1 MLNLPKKTKQK
12 QKKREEITRDSIEEK
27 KERGMKSNGR
37 KREAREDTISE
48 VGRQTTVPD
57 HSPAGKSEIATR
69 DEGWL
74 RDAGRSVNGWG
85 EGHG

>member
-1 MLNLPKKTKQK
+1 M
-12 QKKREEITRDSIEEK
+12 KR
-27 KERGMKSNGR
+27 NGR

-74 RDAGRSVNGWG
+74 RDGGGRGMVKRIDARP
-85 EGHG
+85 

>member
-1 MLNLPKKTKQK
+1 M
-12 QKKREEITRDSIEEK
+12 KR
-27 KERGMKSNGR
+27 NGR

-74 RDAGRSVNGWG
+74 RDAGRSVNEWG